1 MKFEK
6 PKIIVNDNYGN
17 QVYHNEPSKK
27 IITDYQ
33 AWVYE
38 IEPMIPTAKGAW
50 DYQSNQIK
58 YLEGLVKHA
67 ASAIK
72 AQTQVLT
79 DLKEMYEQ
87 LVKDNYELEMK
98 RNEQ

>member
-1 MKFEK
+1 MKIQT

-17 QVYHNEPSKK
+17 QVYHKEPSKK

-38 IEPMIPTAKGAW
+38 IEPIIPTAKSAW

-67 ASAIK
+67 ATVIK
-72 AQTQVLT
+72 AQTQSLT
-79 DLKEMYEQ
+79 DLKSMYEQ